1 MANIQSFTP
10 ETVDR
15 IRRTVRDVLG
25 EDKRR
30 RPERRRKNHIGSPA
44 KIKIAVLDGDL
55 AHGGSATAS
64 VYIANAGT
72 ESDTGENVTVYD
84 FGLIG
89 SAKEIVSGTKIFIAS
104 VNGYWYVI
112 AAGVCPT
119 TA

>member
-1 MANIQSFTP
+1 MAQIQSFDK
-10 ETVDR
+10 ETVER
-15 IRRTVRDVLG
+15 IARTVRQVLG
-25 EDKRR
+25 DDKRR

-84 FGLIG
+84 FDMIG
-89 SAKEIVSGTKIFIAS
+89 SGNEIVATTKVFIAN

-112 AAGVCPT
+112 NAAACATPV
-119 TA
+119 